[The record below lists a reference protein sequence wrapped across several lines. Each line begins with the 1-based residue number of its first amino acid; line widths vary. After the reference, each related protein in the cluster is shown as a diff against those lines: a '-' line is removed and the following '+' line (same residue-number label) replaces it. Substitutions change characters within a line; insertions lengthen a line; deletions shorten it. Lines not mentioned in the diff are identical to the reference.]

1 MRNLKTLIKICTHLI
16 GYIKMT
22 QPKKL
27 KIEFAPGCFD
37 NFDGTQEELDSLIAQ
52 LTQQVESG
60 ELMEKSTPV
69 DWDNLDDETRAKLEA
84 WDEGVDGDTR
94 SLQ

>member
-1 MRNLKTLIKICTHLI
+1 
-16 GYIKMT
+16 MT
-22 QPKKL
+22 TKKL

-37 NFDGTQEELDSLIAQ
+37 SFDGTQEELDSLIAQ

-84 WDEGVDGDTR
+84 WDEGIDGDDR

>member
-1 MRNLKTLIKICTHLI
+1 MRKPILIKICTHLI

-22 QPKKL
+22 TKKL

-37 NFDGTQEELDSLIAQ
+37 NFDGSQEELDSLIAQ

-84 WDEGVDGDTR
+84 WDEGMHGDDR